1 MYSTKYNINKKIV
14 KEDIEMVKKKFV
26 FFAAILGF
34 IVGGLIC
41 TVLYKN
47 IINYKT
53 YESYK
58 SFATAGGYWMTLDNV
73 DFEKLPSK
81 ELYRGVTEYYMWYD
95 LGFLKDVNLTYM
107 YYDGAVYV
115 YKENQLEA
123 IQFYSWEIF
132 GEVDIHRELHY
143 DIDAGF
149 WENFFANF
157 QFL

>member
-1 MYSTKYNINKKIV
+1 
-14 KEDIEMVKKKFV
+14 MVKKKFV
-26 FFAAILGF
+26 LFAAILGF

-58 SFATAGGYWMTLDNV
+58 SFATAEGYWMTLDNV

-81 ELYRGVTEYYMWYD
+81 EWTIGGENVNVYLVGHD
-95 LGFLKDVNLTYM
+95 LTILKGTINSVLCHE
-107 YYDGAVYV
+107 GASYV
-115 YKENQLEA
+115 YRDQQLEY
-123 IQFYSWEIF
+123 ISFWSWEIL
-132 GEVDIHRELHY
+132 GKVDTYRGLHY

-149 WENFFANF
+149 LENFFENF

>member
-1 MYSTKYNINKKIV
+1 
-14 KEDIEMVKKKFV
+14 MVKKKFV

-58 SFATAGGYWMTLDNV
+58 SFATAEGYWMTLDNV
-73 DFEKLPSK
+73 DFEQLPSK
-81 ELYRGVTEYYMWYD
+81 DLDRGVTEYYMWYD
-95 LGFLKDVNLTYM
+95 LSFLKDVNLTYM

-132 GEVDIHRELHY
+132 GEVDNHRELHY